1 MEIVLKSPDV
11 VATSRGSTHEIIERS
26 ETRPNGRGTR
36 PLIASRTGARA
47 QEGGDTIQVDWSLE
61 GRVAIVTGAARGGIG
76 EAYAQ
81 ALAGAGAAVVCA
93 DINADGA
100 LAVAKEIESGGG
112 RALTVEVDIA
122 DEASV
127 AAMVDEVVGELG
139 GVDILVNNAALML
152 QIVAAT
158 AMQFARADWDR
169 ALAVNVTGA
178 WQCSKAVARSMI
190 ERGGGRIVNQA
201 SAGAFP
207 AETVYGITK
216 LAIVGLTTTLAR
228 ELGPSNITVNCIAP
242 GITHSAAGKV
252 LTPEGSPYRE
262 MLEQRTAMRAIG
274 QPDELCGA
282 LLLFCSPAG
291 AWITG
296 QVLNVDG
303 GFVLR
308 P

>member
-1 MEIVLKSPDV
+1 MTASAPDW
-11 VATSRGSTHEIIERS
+11 RIDGK
-26 ETRPNGRGTR
+26 
-36 PLIASRTGARA
+36 
-47 QEGGDTIQVDWSLE
+47 
-61 GRVAIVTGAARGGIG
+61 VAIVTGASTGGIG
-76 EAYAQ
+76 AAYAL
-81 ALAGAGAAVVCA
+81 ALASAGAAVVCA
-93 DINADGA
+93 DINAEGA
-100 LAVAKEIESGGG
+100 RAVAKSIEADQGT
-112 RALTVEVDIA
+112 ALAVEVDIA
-122 DEASV
+122 DETSV
-127 AAMVDEVVGELG
+127 AAMVDEVVRELG

-152 QIVAAT
+152 QIVANA
-158 AMQFARADWDR
+158 AMDFPRADWDR
-169 ALAVNVTGA
+169 AFAVNLTGA
-178 WQCSKAVARSMI
+178 WQCAKAVAPSMM

-216 LAIVGLTTTLAR
+216 LAVVGLTTTLAR
-228 ELGPSNITVNCIAP
+228 ELGPSGITVNCIAP
-242 GITHSAAGKV
+242 GITHSDAGKV

-262 MLEQRTAMRAIG
+262 MLEQRAAMNAIG
-274 QPDELCGA
+274 EPEDLCGT